1 MDTLALIIGIAT
13 IVAFVVSLSQH
24 PQPPVYQ
31 VVLVHEP
38 PPNEAWP
45 LLMAGIIALA
55 MIGWL
60 AAHL

>member
-1 MDTLALIIGIAT
+1 MDPLALIIGVTA
-13 IVAFVVSLSQH
+13 IVAFVVSLSQR

-31 VVLVHEP
+31 VLLAPEP
-38 PPNEAWP
+38 PRNEAWL
-45 LLMAGIIALA
+45 LLMAGIIALT